1 MSRVR
6 LSFWVVVVGGVG
18 ALNYAAYGKTSGH
31 SDDIYKWSTFIG
43 EVVFYGIIFGITLLI
58 ALDRWDLF
66 ALRLPRGFR
75 RVAGLAFGVIASILA
90 LEYLIMLLP
99 IESPGKE
106 QGLAPT
112 HWEASH
118 AAAFAANVAVFCLL
132 APFVEELLFRGVG
145 YSLLRPLGT
154 APAVLLVG
162 IAFGVW
168 HGLLI
173 ALLIL
178 VPFGSLLA
186 SLRERTDS
194 VVPGMVVHALFNA
207 AAIAVSVLNL

>member
-6 LSFWVVVVGGVG
+6 LFFWLVLVGGIG
-18 ALNYAAYGKTSGH
+18 AVNYAAYGKTSGH
-31 SDDIYKWSTFIG
+31 SDDIYKWSTFAA
-43 EVVFYGIIFGITLLI
+43 EVVFYGIVFGITLLI

-66 ALRLPRGFR
+66 ALRLPNGFR
-75 RVAGLAFGVIASILA
+75 RVAGLAFGVIVSIFA
-90 LEYLIMLLP
+90 LEYLVVLLP
-99 IESPGKE
+99 LENPGKE

-112 HWEASH
+112 HWEPSH
-118 AAAFAANVAVFCLL
+118 AGAFAANVAVFCLL

-145 YSLLRPLGT
+145 FSLLRPLGT

-162 IAFGVW
+162 VAFGVW

-178 VPFGSLLA
+178 IPFGSLLA
-186 SLRERTDS
+186 YLRERTES
-194 VVPGMVVHALFNA
+194 VVPGMVVHGLFNA
-207 AAIAVSVLNL
+207 AAITVSVLNL